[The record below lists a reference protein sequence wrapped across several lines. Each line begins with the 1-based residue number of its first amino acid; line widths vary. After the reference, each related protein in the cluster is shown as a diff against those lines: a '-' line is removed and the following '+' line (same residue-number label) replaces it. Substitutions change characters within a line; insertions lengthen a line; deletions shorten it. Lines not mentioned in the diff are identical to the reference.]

1 VARTRTEGLIWIL
14 GAALLL
20 TVLVRGVEPRQEEG
34 EGIRPFQPPAYATSD
49 SNGRMIAVTGID
61 VTGTSVLYVIDTV
74 EKRLS
79 VYQADG
85 GGKSTSGVRWVGAR
99 NIGYD
104 FEVDGW
110 NDRSEVSY
118 KDLRDRLEAL
128 ENDR

>member
-1 VARTRTEGLIWIL
+1 MTSSRTEGLVWIL

-20 TVLVRGVEPRQEEG
+20 SVLVPRGEPRQDQE
-34 EGIRPFQPPAYATSD
+34 PVPVLNPPAYATSD

-74 EKRLS
+74 DKRLS
-79 VYQADG
+79 IYQADG
-85 GGKSTSGVRWVGAR
+85 GGKSTAGVRWVGAR

-118 KDLRDRLEAL
+118 KELRSRFESLAQED
-128 ENDR
+128 